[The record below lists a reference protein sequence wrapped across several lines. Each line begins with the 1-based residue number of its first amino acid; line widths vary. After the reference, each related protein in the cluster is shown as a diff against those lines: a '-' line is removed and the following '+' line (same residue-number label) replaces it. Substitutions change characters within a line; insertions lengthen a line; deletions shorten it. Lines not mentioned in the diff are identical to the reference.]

1 MPHVSTER
9 RASNAWRGMVAA
21 LGGLVS
27 LTWGCTDA
35 ELMLH
40 GPYVNDK
47 LALEGEIC
55 TTNPSE
61 TEYSTRVLFLV
72 DCSDSM
78 RWSDPLGIRADAIQE
93 VIEDYR
99 EEETILFGIIRFGTE
114 VKVETETFTKEESI
128 LGAALAPMRDIDL
141 PDALLGGTDYEAVLS
156 EAIEFVQKD
165 QVLND
170 ITNEAKYVVVFVTDG
185 APQAGADDPA
195 VTVQNILDQV
205 TTLAAMRTTLHTFLI
220 SDEGMVGVPP
230 EFLTILQGMAATGGG
245 EYREMSGPESLAA
258 AFDEILSISDLLR
271 LFDLKAFFVHNEN
284 AVVMEWEGEMVTLP
298 DSDGDGLTDVEEQ
311 ELGTDIFSADTDGDS
326 LSDLVE
332 VTVGSDP
339 TAAEQHDDPLPE
351 DFEDS
356 DGDGLIN
363 LEEELLLTDP
373 RRFDTD
379 IDGIP
384 DGLEVRYRTS
394 PVLAD
399 DRGDY
404 DDDFHPN
411 ADEIW
416 AHTNPRE
423 VEELARDEL
432 SYHYETEELGRNGGT
447 FCHSIVVENITLVPT
462 LAEDP
467 LDEGRNHI
475 RLYLIDSPID
485 EPALM
490 GNQSVGTIEVVYRG
504 PDYRRPNAFTL
515 QVEPD
520 DLY

>member
-1 MPHVSTER
+1 
-9 RASNAWRGMVAA
+9 MVPALAAAA
-21 LGGLVS
+21 LTLLGI
-27 LTWGCTDA
+27 GCTDA
-35 ELMLH
+35 ELLLH

-47 LALEGEIC
+47 LALEGSIC
-55 TTNPSE
+55 TTDPSE

-93 VIEDYR
+93 VIENYR
-99 EEETILFGIIRFGTE
+99 DQETILFGIIRFGTD
-114 VKVETETFTKEESI
+114 VKVETETFTKEETI
-128 LGAALAPMRDIDL
+128 LDAALAPIRDIDL

-156 EAIEFVQKD
+156 EAIEFIQKD

-170 ITNEAKYVVVFVTDG
+170 IENEAKYVVVFVTDG
-185 APQAGADDPA
+185 APQSGTDDPA
-195 VTVQNILDQV
+195 VTVQHILDQV

-230 EFLTILQGMAATGGG
+230 EFLTILQGMAVTGGG

-271 LFDLKAFFVHNEN
+271 LFDMKAFFVHNRN
-284 AVVMEWEGEMVTLP
+284 AIVKEWDGEMVTLA
-298 DSDGDGLTDVEEQ
+298 DSDGDGLADLEED
-311 ELGTDIFSADTDGDS
+311 ELGTDPLLADTDGDAIG
-326 LSDLVE
+326 DLVE
-332 VTVGSDP
+332 VVVGSDP

-351 DFEDS
+351 DFEDP
-356 DGDGLIN
+356 DGDGLN
-363 LEEELLLTDP
+363 GFEEELLLTDP
-373 RRFDTD
+373 NRFDTD

-384 DGLEVRYRTS
+384 DGIEVRYGTA
-394 PVLAD
+394 PVLMD

-423 VEELARDEL
+423 VEELARTEL
-432 SYHYETEELGRNGGT
+432 SYRYTTDALGRNGGT
-447 FCHSIVVENITLVPT
+447 FCHAIDVENITLVPT
-462 LAEDP
+462 LD
-467 LDEGRNHI
+467 DGRNEI
-475 RLYLIDSPID
+475 ELYLIDAPID
-485 EPALM
+485 EPELM
-490 GNQSVGTIEVVYRG
+490 GNERYGVIEVIYQG

-515 QVEPD
+515 RVDPD
-520 DLY
+520 DLD